1 MVDARTNRGQEDLMG
16 EHSIIPERRIVV
28 LGVGNLLWA
37 DEGFGVR
44 CVEALGDGWDF
55 SPPIEVLDGGTLG
68 LALVPLLLDATHV
81 LLFDAVDHR
90 GEPGSLLVARD
101 AEVPRFMTSSKMS
114 LHQAGMND
122 ILASLELLG
131 HKPVNFTVIGIK
143 PVELAD
149 YGGSLTEAVQQQLPV
164 ALQLGIEELAGWGVE
179 ARERID
185 RTPRE
190 TVIAALARE
199 RYESGRPSAELA
211 CRVGDERFLARRAVH
226 VANEVADQG
235 THDE

>member
-1 MVDARTNRGQEDLMG
+1 MNDESLVPQ
-16 EHSIIPERRIVV
+16 RRIVV

-44 CVEALGDGWDF
+44 CAEALGDGWDF
-55 SPPIEVLDGGTLG
+55 TPPIEVLDGGTLG

-90 GEPGSLLVARD
+90 GAPGSLLVARD

-131 HKPVNFTVIGIK
+131 HQPVHFTVIGIK

-149 YGGSLTEAVQQQLPV
+149 YGGSLTEAVQQQVPV
-164 ALQLGIEELAGWGVE
+164 ALQLGIEELAAWGVE
-179 ARERID
+179 ARKRVD
-185 RTPRE
+185 GTPRE
-190 TVIAALARE
+190 TVIAAIARE
-199 RYESGRPSAELA
+199 RYESGRPSADVA
-211 CRVGDERFLARRAVH
+211 CRVGDERFLARRAAH
-226 VANEVADQG
+226 AANEADDKG
-235 THDE
+235 ARDE

>member
-1 MVDARTNRGQEDLMG
+1 MNDDTLAPQ
-16 EHSIIPERRIVV
+16 RRIVV

-44 CVEALGDGWDF
+44 CAEALGDGWDF
-55 SPPIEVLDGGTLG
+55 TPPIEVLDGGTLG
-68 LALVPLLLDATHV
+68 LALVPLLLDATDV

-131 HKPVNFTVIGIK
+131 HEPEHFTVIGIK

-149 YGGSLTEAVQQQLPV
+149 YGGSLTEPVQQQVPI

-179 ARERID
+179 ARKRAEG
-185 RTPRE
+185 TARE
-190 TVIAALARE
+190 TVIAAIARE
-199 RYESGRPSAELA
+199 RYESGRPSAELS
-211 CRVGDERFLARRAVH
+211 CRVGDERFLARRAAH
-226 VANEVADQG
+226 AANESDDKGAR
-235 THDE
+235 DE